1 MGASDPKNYT
11 VSDLYN
17 GLAHENG
24 NSLFWIGRIVAIG
37 AILEADYQKSNSMM
51 TAAPVSSIVG
61 VLSGVT
67 LVKGRERPEMNSYY
81 RLSIGNEIVIAPPE
95 SSSLA
100 IFPRTI

>member
-1 MGASDPKNYT
+1 MGASNPKNYS
-11 VSDLYN
+11 VADLYN

-37 AILEADYQKSNSMM
+37 AVLEADYQ
-51 TAAPVSSIVG
+51 AAILARFSAPTSSIVG
-61 VLSGVT
+61 ILSGIT
-67 LVKGRERPEMNSYY
+67 FVKGRESPEMESYY

-100 IFPRTI
+100 LFPRTI

>member
-1 MGASDPKNYT
+1 MGASGPKNYS

-24 NSLFWIGRIVAIG
+24 NSLFWVGRIVAIG
-37 AILEADYQKSNSMM
+37 AVLEADYQKSTLMM
-51 TAAPVSSIVG
+51 TSAPVSSFVG
-61 VLSGVT
+61 VLSGIT
-67 LVKGRERPEMNSYY
+67 LVTNRERPEMNSYF

-100 IFPRTI
+100 LFPRNI